1 MNTPQLE
8 VRVPFFRRR
17 LVKPALVLFFV
28 VVGAVTW
35 MGAQALQGGRIGP
48 SSASPSYIVVNTG
61 TAVTFTTV
69 ITDTNLR
76 KHDPLKVL
84 LVRTDPAGTPIDIV
98 ARMLDNG
105 RRADATRKDKTY
117 TTRVTL
123 NESTVGP
130 VYFKVA
136 ARFNDAPRFTR
147 DSDDWDRDFV
157 GLNDSRN
164 RSRRPSVLA
173 LLLRRLQ
180 KYELSESIVV
190 TVDPF
195 LLPPD
200 PGEAGKQTLEGI
212 DSDNDGVRDD
222 VQRYIRLT
230 YSESARTRAVLSQ
243 YASSLGTFLGAALGG
258 DPTAASQALTAAV
271 DCATASPEDV
281 SRIELATVKATLLN
295 TRARSQAFIRAST
308 AVTSSSGESAG
319 SASCISTPG
328 ALPN

>member
-1 MNTPQLE
+1 M
-8 VRVPFFRRR
+8 PFFRRR
-17 LVKPALVLFFV
+17 FVKPALVLFFV

-48 SSASPSYIVVNTG
+48 NSASPSYIVVNTG
-61 TAVTFTTV
+61 TEVTFTTV

-84 LVRTDPAGTPIDIV
+84 LVRTDAAGNPIDIV
-98 ARMLDNG
+98 TRMLDNG
-105 RRADATRKDKTY
+105 RRADATRKDRTY

-147 DSDDWDRDFV
+147 DSDDWDRDFL

-164 RSRRPSVLA
+164 RSRRQAVLA

-180 KYELSESIVV
+180 KYELSDSIVV

-212 DSDNDGVRDD
+212 DSDSDGVRDD
-222 VQRYIRLT
+222 VQRVIGQLA
-230 YSESARTRAVLSQ
+230 SARNDEYSALVQ
-243 YASSLGTFLGAALGG
+243 YARAIQES
-258 DPTAASQALTAAV
+258 LTAATFRGPEEV
-271 DCATASPEDV
+271 LAIRCLGYRVGIEKASV
-281 SRIELATVKATLLN
+281 LV
-295 TRARSQAFIRAST
+295 
-308 AVTSSSGESAG
+308 
-319 SASCISTPG
+319 G
-328 ALPN
+328 ALSEALINTPLRDQAMRAASRLPRSPYPEVAGNEPSTVCR